1 MQDILMMLTLALLT
15 LGHVLLI
22 KKCASLESEIPEQ
35 TNGLK
40 SMISDVRDLLDE
52 ALDVLSDVPASAAPL
67 AQMTQG
73 ESLPNLILS
82 TLISRMS
89 MPATDGTQES
99 QNRAYD
105 EVNTPPTLETENEFD
120 EHSS

>member
-1 MQDILMMLTLALLT
+1 MMLTLALLT

-40 SMISDVRDLLDE
+40 SMMGEVRDLLDE
-52 ALDVLSDVPASAAPL
+52 ALDLLADAPASPALP
-67 AQMTQG
+67 AQMGQA
-73 ESLPNLILS
+73 ESIPNLLLS

-89 MPATDGTQES
+89 MGPADASTTQPQEW
-99 QNRAYD
+99 
-105 EVNTPPTLETENEFD
+105 EVYPPNEQTPEPVQGP
-120 EHSS
+120 EHHQHG

>member
-73 ESLPNLILS
+73 ESLPNIILS

>member
-1 MQDILMMLTLALLT
+1 MMLTLALLT

-52 ALDVLSDVPASAAPL
+52 ALDVLADVPASAAPL

-89 MPATDGTQES
+89 MPATDGTLTQEWQVQENDS
-99 QNRAYD
+99 
-105 EVNTPPTLETENEFD
+105 PPTLETENQ
-120 EHSS
+120 SN

>member
-52 ALDVLSDVPASAAPL
+52 ALDVLADVPASSAPL

-89 MPATDGTQES
+89 MPATDGTQEP

-105 EVNTPPTLETENEFD
+105 EINTPPTLETENELD
-120 EHSS
+120 